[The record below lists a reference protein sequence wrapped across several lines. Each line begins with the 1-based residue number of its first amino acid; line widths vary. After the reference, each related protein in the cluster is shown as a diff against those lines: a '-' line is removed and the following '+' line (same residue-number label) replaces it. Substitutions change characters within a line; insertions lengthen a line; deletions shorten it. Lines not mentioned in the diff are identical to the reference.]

1 MRAPL
6 ILLAAAVVFSPAYAE
21 DRQLSGS
28 RSTVAVLMDFDE
40 HYSPVTVTAMEQEL
54 ESIMR
59 ACSLDIQWRVLDDF
73 SSQETFNNLVVARF
87 RGKCTGDVP
96 EPFGTHPATLGL
108 THLSEGEILPF
119 SEVNCDRVRDF
130 VQPKLARENRLR
142 VNQLLGRALG
152 RVLAHE
158 LYHML
163 AKTGVHGH
171 TGVAKPLLTPDDLI
185 RGQLRL
191 EDAQSEG
198 IRRGLHLAGM
208 PAIASASAA
217 R

>member
-1 MRAPL
+1 
-6 ILLAAAVVFSPAYAE
+6 
-21 DRQLSGS
+21 
-28 RSTVAVLMDFDE
+28 MDFDQ
-40 HYSPVTVTAMEQEL
+40 HYSPVTLTAMQQEL

-59 ACSLDIQWRVLDDF
+59 ACSLDIQWRVLD
-73 SSQETFNNLVVARF
+73 SSASQETFNNLVVARF
-87 RGKCTGDVP
+87 RGQCQGDAP
-96 EPFGTHPATLGL
+96 EAFGTRPRTLGL

-119 SEVNCDRVRDF
+119 SEVNCDRVRNF
-130 VQPKLARENRLR
+130 VQPKLTHENRLR
-142 VNQLLGRALG
+142 VDQLLGRALG

-171 TGVAKPLLTPDDLI
+171 AGVAKPLLTPNDLV

-191 EDAQSEG
+191 EGAQSEG
-198 IRRGLHLAGM
+198 IRRSLHQADL